1 MTTKPIIYQNI
12 IKSIPIFHS
21 HIHTV
26 IMSDNENK
34 IMDANDI
41 HKTIK
46 RIAYQIYETHF
57 EEKQLILAGVADN
70 GLILAKRIQVE
81 LDKISQIE
89 VICLEIKVDK
99 KNPINQVFFSKALE
113 ICKNNSVV
121 VVDDVLNTGST
132 LIYAVTSFMSIELKK
147 LQTAVLVNRNHKNFP
162 IKGDFKGI
170 SLSTSIKE
178 HVDVKFGENEGVYLS

>member
-1 MTTKPIIYQNI
+1 
-12 IKSIPIFHS
+12 
-21 HIHTV
+21 
-26 IMSDNENK
+26 MSENENK
-34 IMDANDI
+34 IMDAADI
-41 HKTIK
+41 QKTVM

-57 EEKQLILAGVADN
+57 EEKQLVLAGVAYN
-70 GLILAKRIQVE
+70 GVVLAKRIQEE
-81 LDKISQIE
+81 LEKISQIG
-89 VICLEIKVDK
+89 VIFLEIKVDK
-99 KNPINQVFFSKALE
+99 KNPINQVSISKELD

-132 LIYAVTSFMSIELKK
+132 LIYAVTHFLSIKLKK
-147 LQTAVLVNRNHKNFP
+147 IQTAVLVNRNHKNFP

>member
-1 MTTKPIIYQNI
+1 MSQNI
-12 IKSIPIFHS
+12 
-21 HIHTV
+21 
-26 IMSDNENK
+26 NK

-41 HKTIK
+41 HKTVK

-57 EEKQLILAGVADN
+57 EDSQLILAGIAHN
-70 GLILAKRIQVE
+70 GVILAKRIREE
-81 LDKISQIE
+81 LDKISDID
-89 VICLEIKVDK
+89 VIFMEIKVDK
-99 KNPINQVFFSKALE
+99 KNPINPIVLSKKLE
-113 ICKNNSVV
+113 VCENNSVV

-132 LIYAVTSFMSIELKK
+132 LIYAVTHFLSIKLKK

-178 HVDVKFGENEGVYLS
+178 HIDVAFGNNEGVYLSE